1 LSEDLVADLQ
11 KEVENCIN
19 CGFCE
24 SVCPTYAASGYT
36 MSKGARGRVDLG
48 KSLLMDLVENGKTTI
63 DLSDSFYSCLDCFA
77 CVQVCP
83 AGVNAGKVSHISRE
97 IIVTQKYTEKDYRKD
112 TANMIV
118 STTRRYHDPL
128 GINRKISG
136 WAAGLNFSESS
147 TSLLYTG
154 NMYQIMPYSK
164 KLSEMS
170 MRMGSRATSILGK
183 AISRNPSLIKAAG
196 MFYSREMAMKMNS
209 YLRYIA
215 DLLQEAGVEFRYM
228 GDHEPYPGTFLYDLG
243 YEEDFREYA
252 NEVAGMFREM
262 GIKEII
268 TVDPHTYDLLKNQYP
283 VYVKNF
289 DFRVTHYLDYMKKL
303 KFRKVQEQVTMHE
316 ACHFSLRDDPYN
328 VPVDLVR
335 SFSNL
340 VLPSR
345 SGKRTM
351 CCGGPNEMIYPGLS
365 QKISGE
371 RIRNLKAT
379 GSDRII
385 TACPIC
391 YANLS
396 SEKSVVDISQFLH
409 ENIVKQV

>member
-1 LSEDLVADLQ
+1 MSEDLVADLQ

-24 SVCPTYAASGYT
+24 SVCPTYPASGYT

-48 KSLLMDLVENGKTTI
+48 KSLLMDLVQNGKTTM
-63 DLSDSFYSCLDCFA
+63 DLSDAFYSCLDCFA

-97 IIVTQKYTEKDYRKD
+97 IIVSQKYTGKDHRKEV
-112 TANMIV
+112 ANMIV

-128 GINRKISG
+128 GIKKKLSG
-136 WAAGLNFSESS
+136 WASGLRFSDSS
-147 TSLLYTG
+147 PSLLYTG

-170 MRMGSRATSILGK
+170 MRMGSRGTAILGK
-183 AISRNPSLIKAAG
+183 VISRYPSLIKATG
-196 MFYSREMAMKMNS
+196 SFYSKDMTFRMDS

-215 DLLQEAGVEFRYM
+215 DLLKEAGIEFRYM
-228 GDHEPYPGTFLYDLG
+228 GDDEPYPGTFLYDLG
-243 YEEDFREYA
+243 YEDDFREYA
-252 NEVAGMFREM
+252 NEVAEMFRNM
-262 GIKEII
+262 GIQEII

-289 DFRVTHYLDYMKKL
+289 DFRVTHYLDYMNKL
-303 KFRKVQEQVTMHE
+303 KFRTVREKVTMHE
-316 ACHFSLRDDPYN
+316 ACHFSLREDPYN

-340 VLPSR
+340 VLPTR

-365 QKISGE
+365 EKISAE
-371 RIRNLKAT
+371 RIRNLKET
-379 GSDRII
+379 GSERII

-391 YANLS
+391 YANLG
-396 SEKSVVDISQFLH
+396 SEKSVMDISQFLH
-409 ENIVKQV
+409 ENIVK

>member
-1 LSEDLVADLQ
+1 MSEDLVADLQ

-24 SVCPTYAASGYT
+24 SVCPTYPASGYT

-48 KSLLMDLVENGKTTI
+48 KSLLMDLVQNGKTTM
-63 DLSDSFYSCLDCFA
+63 DLSDPFYSCLDCFA

-97 IIVTQKYTEKDYRKD
+97 IIVSQRYTEEDHRKGV
-112 TANMIV
+112 ANMIV

-128 GINRKISG
+128 GLNRKLSG
-136 WAAGLNFSESS
+136 WADGFSFSESS
-147 TSLLYTG
+147 PFLLYTG

-170 MRMGSRATSILGK
+170 KRMGSRGTAMLGK
-183 AISRNPSLIKAAG
+183 VISRYPSLIRTTG
-196 MFYSREMAMKMNS
+196 TFYSREMVLRMDS

-215 DLLQEAGVEFRYM
+215 ELLREAGMEFRYM
-228 GDHEPYPGTFLYDLG
+228 GDREPYPGTFLYDLG
-243 YEEDFREYA
+243 YEEEFREYA
-252 NEVAGMFREM
+252 NEVTEMFRKM

-289 DFRVTHYLDYMKKL
+289 DFKVTHYLDYMKKL
-303 KFRKVQEQVTMHE
+303 KFKKVEKQVTMHE
-316 ACHFSLRDDPYN
+316 ACHFSLREDPYN

-340 VLPSR
+340 VLPTR

-365 QKISGE
+365 DKISAE
-371 RIRNLKAT
+371 RIRNLKET

-409 ENIVKQV
+409 ENIVK